1 MVAIG
6 IMGCGTMGTEVATA
20 VADGRAGNARVSAIY
35 DQDIS
40 RAKTLARALDDY
52 VKVVVDVQDMLDD
65 TGISVVVECASQQ
78 AARKYGVRILE
89 AGKDMLMISSG
100 ALVDQKLFRSLSKA
114 VDKTNCQL
122 LVPSGALGGIDALR
136 AARGYIDEVTL
147 VSTKRPKAFSGA
159 PGFARWEDEEI
170 SKPTILYD
178 GPASNAA
185 SLFPANINVA
195 ATVSLAG
202 LGPDRTKVRVV
213 ADPAS
218 PGNVHEV
225 HAKGGFGEA
234 RIKLINRPHEGNPKT
249 SLLAVLSVIE
259 TLRAL
264 CDSGLRVGT

>member
-1 MVAIG
+1 MVGIG
-6 IMGCGTMGTEVATA
+6 IIGCGTMGAEVATA
-20 VADGRAGNARVSAIY
+20 VAEGRAGNAKISAIY

-40 RAKTLARALDDY
+40 RAKMLAPALAEH
-52 VKVVVDVQDMLDD
+52 VNVVSEVQDMLDD
-65 TGISVVVECASQQ
+65 TSISVVIECASQQ
-78 AARKYGVRILE
+78 AARQYGVRILE

-100 ALVDQKLFRSLSKA
+100 ALVDQKFFRLLSKA
-114 VDKTNCQL
+114 AHKTNCQL

-136 AARGYIDEVTL
+136 AARGYIDEITL
-147 VSTKRPKAFSGA
+147 VSTKHPTAFRGA
-159 PGFARWEDEEI
+159 PGFARWENEEI
-170 SKPTILYD
+170 KNPTVLYD
-178 GPASNAA
+178 GPAANAA

-202 LGPDRTKVRVV
+202 LGPDRTKVKVV
-213 ADPAS
+213 ADPES

-234 RIKLINRPHEGNPKT
+234 TIMLVNRPHERNPMT

>member
-6 IMGCGTMGTEVATA
+6 IIGCGTMGSEVATA
-20 VADGRAGNARVSAIY
+20 VAEGRVGNAKVSAIY
-35 DQDIS
+35 DQDMS
-40 RAKTLARALDDY
+40 RANILARVLADH
-52 VKVVVDVQDMLDD
+52 VKVVLEVQDMLDD
-65 TGISVVVECASQQ
+65 PGISVVVECASQQ
-78 AARKYGVRILE
+78 AAREYGVPILE

-114 VDKTNCQL
+114 ADKTNCQL

-136 AARGYIDEVTL
+136 AARGYIDEITL

-159 PGFARWEDEEI
+159 PGFAQWEDEEI
-170 SKPTILYD
+170 KKPTVLYD
-178 GPASNAA
+178 GPASDAA

-202 LGPDRTKVRVV
+202 LGPDLTKVRVV
-213 ADPAS
+213 ADPES

-234 RIKLINRPHEGNPKT
+234 RIKLINRPHERNPKT

-259 TLRAL
+259 TLRTL
-264 CDSGLRVGT
+264 CGSGLRIGT